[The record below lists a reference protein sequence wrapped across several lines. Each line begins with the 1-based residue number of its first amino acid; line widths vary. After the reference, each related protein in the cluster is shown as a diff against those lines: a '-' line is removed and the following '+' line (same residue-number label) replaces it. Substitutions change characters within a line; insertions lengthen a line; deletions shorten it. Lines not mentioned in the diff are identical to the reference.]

1 MDEDLPIDIHY
12 NKLLGMTAEFAY
24 LDA

>member
-12 NKLLGMTAEFAY
+12 NKLLGTTDMQFQLA
-24 LDA
+24 